1 MPQQLLL
8 KVSILHFWKT
18 HQLWICPLEFYVPYT
33 FSQIGL
39 LFLPNF
45 KYEVTVGV
53 CYLSLIGS
61 IGFQYQAADGGSY
74 IGILA
79 NLWILIWRRLNSKEK
94 ATFIMNLDKK
104 NILTTSA
111 LRHVSAAP
119 LGSRPAATLDLCSL
133 SQGTILLLTSRK
145 IIRNEFSKCPH
156 LAPMHH
162 CN

>member
-1 MPQQLLL
+1 MFCRFFKLD
-8 KVSILHFWKT
+8 F
-18 HQLWICPLEFYVPYT
+18 F
-33 FSQIGL
+33 
-39 LFLPNF
+39 FLPNF

-94 ATFIMNLDKK
+94 EKATFIMNLDRKT
-104 NILTTSA
+104 ILTTSA

-133 SQGTILLLTSRK
+133 SQGTILLLTSRQ
-145 IIRNEFSKCPH
+145 IIRNEFSKFPH
-156 LAPMHH
+156 LAPLHH
-162 CN
+162 CNGHGVLPASSL

>member
-1 MPQQLLL
+1 MENLGF
-8 KVSILHFWKT
+8 V
-18 HQLWICPLEFYVPYT
+18 LWRFYVPYT
-33 FSQIGL
+33 FILQIGL

-94 ATFIMNLDKK
+94 EKGTFIMNLDRKS
-104 NILTTSA
+104 ILTTSP
-111 LRHVSAAP
+111 LRHVSAA
-119 LGSRPAATLDLCSL
+119 S
-133 SQGTILLLTSRK
+133 
-145 IIRNEFSKCPH
+145 
-156 LAPMHH
+156 
-162 CN
+162 